1 MGIVAGIDDDGLLEY
16 SVVFTDRSLNSMSQ
30 QFQAVM
36 RDISAGL
43 KEAYQADAVAL
54 VPGGG
59 TFAMEAVARQF
70 GHDEDV
76 LVIRNGWFSFR
87 WSEIFEKTDIARN
100 VQVQCA
106 GPASSSDGHN
116 QFTPFRPADIEA
128 VCSQIEASKP
138 GLVCAPHVETSAGM
152 ILPDDYIRAVADATH
167 KAGGLFVL
175 DCVASGVLFVDMK
188 ELGVDVLVTAPQKGW
203 TSTPCS
209 GVVMMSEAAL
219 SKLEGTNSSSY
230 AVDLKKWFAIMQA
243 YENGGHAYH
252 ATLPTD
258 GLKQFRDTIDETRE
272 IGFQAVK
279 QAQIELGRKMRELTE
294 SHGFQSVSA
303 DGFKAPT
310 VIVNFT
316 TDMDMKTGKKFAEN
330 GVQIAAGVPL
340 EIGEPDDY
348 MSFRIGLFG
357 LDKLRDIEGTV
368 NRFRT
373 VLEQL

>member
-1 MGIVAGIDDDGLLEY
+1 
-16 SVVFTDRSLNSMSQ
+16 
-30 QFQAVM
+30 
-36 RDISAGL
+36 
-43 KEAYQADAVAL
+43 
-54 VPGGG
+54 
-59 TFAMEAVARQF
+59 
-70 GHDEDV
+70 
-76 LVIRNGWFSFR
+76 
-87 WSEIFEKTDIARN
+87 
-100 VQVQCA
+100 
-106 GPASSSDGHN
+106 
-116 QFTPFRPADIEA
+116 
-128 VCSQIEASKP
+128 
-138 GLVCAPHVETSAGM
+138 
-152 ILPDDYIRAVADATH
+152 
-167 KAGGLFVL
+167 
-175 DCVASGVLFVDMK
+175 MK

-219 SKLEGTNSSSY
+219 SKLESTNSSSY

-279 QAQIELGRKMRELTE
+279 QAQIELGQKMRELTE
-294 SHGFQSVSA
+294 SYGFQSVSA